1 MSQVNMLEKS
11 IEVSIW
17 KPTED
22 DVYTRTGRS
31 GDQTVEGSIVNSN
44 SSEKIKTAIL
54 NITFHP
60 SQRVSKHHILG
71 FTLPGSVED
80 NVDGDILVERH
91 IPIVLIVDHES
102 TILEYT
108 KCRTGHDKIVKPCFA
123 VIERGKAPKIT
134 PGPVEGKFLSIAWS
148 DSCLALAP
156 P

>member
-1 MSQVNMLEKS
+1 MSQVNMMEKS

-22 DVYTRTGRS
+22 DVYTRIDTDR
-31 GDQTVEGSIVNSN
+31 QTVEGSIENSN

-71 FTLPGSVED
+71 FTLPSLVED
-80 NVDGDILVERH
+80 NLDRVERY

-108 KCRTGHDKIVKPCFA
+108 ECRTGHDKIVKPCFA